1 MKPIL
6 YEVTEREFSSNGL
19 GRLASAIDCH
29 VKEVR
34 NGEYILTMKYPVN
47 GTLYSEIKLGRIIGA
62 IHDDKHDIQPFIIY
76 QASKPINGVV
86 TFYAH
91 HLSYRLRNVILKPFT
106 ASSCAQAVSMLGTE
120 TYNSNPFTFWTDKDV
135 SGAFTNDAPAAV
147 RSMLAGQTGSI
158 LDVYGKGEYEFDKW
172 MVKLHTNRGNDNGVA
187 IRYGVNLTDITQQID
202 ADDSYSAVAPFWR
215 DSESGNVV
223 MLPEGYVVANNL
235 PITAVPWQDNNGE
248 TMTDDNGEP
257 IYFNFTNVV
266 PIPLDLSDSF
276 EEEPTVAQLREK
288 ALSRLN
294 SSEAWLPSENIKVS
308 FVDLAHTENY
318 KSSYASA
325 GPAEMV
331 HVDDAL
337 SVNAKKVTID
347 IDSASGVTGATLT
360 QCGKNLIPLL
370 IDRLKTLNSGKSW
383 TGNTAT
389 EAGMSFEF
397 QTGDSGE
404 VVEIRVSG
412 TYSRQV
418 NVALGTVKLKAGEQY
433 ILNGVS
439 TAPSWQTFQ
448 LYVTANGNKYAS
460 VPGTQFTVNAD
471 GEYPVYLST
480 YGTISDTVFYPMIRL
495 ASDADA
501 TFEPYVSIENTI
513 SFPTEAGTVI
523 GGILDVTNG
532 KLTVTNPEENAGVY
546 DVTPTVIELFQG
558 VNNIWANC
566 GQVALQYVDI
576 DSAQK
581 ITSLQRVSLCD
592 QVSVYC
598 GPIGVSAVKMQVISV
613 DFDVLNERYNS
624 IEMGKAKS
632 TYAETLTKQ
641 VMANVDRATKEF
653 VKASAMQAAVDNAT
667 KQITG
672 AQDSHIRFIYDAGG
686 GLQEI
691 VILDTDDIATAT
703 KVWRFNSGGLG
714 YSSNGYA
721 GPYSIAMTQDGAIVA
736 DFVTTGILN
745 ANLVK
750 AGVLASD
757 QNPNNYWNMNTGEF
771 VLTSNGQ
778 TNGIIYRNGVLHLN
792 ASNIDAGTLSA
803 NLIKAGT
810 ISDEQSSSSWNLNT
824 GEFITTGE
832 YVDDGQDVIASVR
845 IINGGISFY
854 TNNTKVGDVTGGK
867 AGLYINAD
875 GGVTI
880 GDVYGNKSRI
890 RIGADGNIYLYGD
903 IYFEDE
909 LPPYNKGLDT
919 SVTIDGKTLNF
930 ARGILVSVS

>member
-1 MKPIL
+1 
-6 YEVTEREFSSNGL
+6 
-19 GRLASAIDCH
+19 
-29 VKEVR
+29 
-34 NGEYILTMKYPVN
+34 
-47 GTLYSEIKLGRIIGA
+47 
-62 IHDDKHDIQPFIIY
+62 
-76 QASKPINGVV
+76 
-86 TFYAH
+86 
-91 HLSYRLRNVILKPFT
+91 
-106 ASSCAQAVSMLGTE
+106 
-120 TYNSNPFTFWTDKDV
+120 
-135 SGAFTNDAPAAV
+135 
-147 RSMLAGQTGSI
+147 
-158 LDVYGKGEYEFDKW
+158 
-172 MVKLHTNRGNDNGVA
+172 
-187 IRYGVNLTDITQQID
+187 
-202 ADDSYSAVAPFWR
+202 
-215 DSESGNVV
+215 
-223 MLPEGYVVANNL
+223 
-235 PITAVPWQDNNGE
+235 
-248 TMTDDNGEP
+248 
-257 IYFNFTNVV
+257 
-266 PIPLDLSDSF
+266 
-276 EEEPTVAQLREK
+276 
-288 ALSRLN
+288 
-294 SSEAWLPSENIKVS
+294 
-308 FVDLAHTENY
+308 
-318 KSSYASA
+318 
-325 GPAEMV
+325 
-331 HVDDAL
+331 
-337 SVNAKKVTID
+337 
-347 IDSASGVTGATLT
+347 
-360 QCGKNLIPLL
+360 
-370 IDRLKTLNSGKSW
+370 
-383 TGNTAT
+383 
-389 EAGMSFEF
+389 
-397 QTGDSGE
+397 
-404 VVEIRVSG
+404 
-412 TYSRQV
+412 
-418 NVALGTVKLKAGEQY
+418 
-433 ILNGVS
+433 
-439 TAPSWQTFQ
+439 
-448 LYVTANGNKYAS
+448 
-460 VPGTQFTVNAD
+460 
-471 GEYPVYLST
+471 
-480 YGTISDTVFYPMIRL
+480 
-495 ASDADA
+495 
-501 TFEPYVSIENTI
+501 
-513 SFPTEAGTVI
+513 
-523 GGILDVTNG
+523 
-532 KLTVTNPEENAGVY
+532 
-546 DVTPTVIELFQG
+546 
-558 VNNIWANC
+558 
-566 GQVALQYVDI
+566 
-576 DSAQK
+576 
-581 ITSLQRVSLCD
+581 
-592 QVSVYC
+592 VSVYC